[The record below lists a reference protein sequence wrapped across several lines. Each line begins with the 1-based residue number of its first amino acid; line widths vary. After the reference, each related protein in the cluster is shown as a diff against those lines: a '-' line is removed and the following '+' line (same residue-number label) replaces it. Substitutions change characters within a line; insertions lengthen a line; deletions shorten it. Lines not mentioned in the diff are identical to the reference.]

1 MDRPALNRIML
12 LFIVLAIS
20 ALFFAMVR
28 GFIMT
33 MLLAGLFAAL
43 AHPLY
48 RRLERRF
55 RGRKNVASFV
65 TLLLLV
71 LVILL
76 PLGALIGIVA
86 QQAFRISDS
95 VQPWVEEM
103 VRRSSAFDETF
114 KALPFHD
121 SLVAYKEITLQ
132 KGGELVAFMSNR
144 LFRGVSSVT
153 LSTVNFMFLF
163 FVFLYTMFFF
173 LKDGAALL
181 DRILYYVPLSEND
194 ERRLLDRFTSVA
206 RATIKGTFLIGLMQG
221 TLAGLAFWVIGIG
234 SALFWGTVMTVLSVI
249 PGVGTAFV
257 WVPAAAILLATGHIG
272 KAIGLSLFC
281 ALVVGSVDNLLR
293 PRFVGRDTQLPALLI
308 FFGTVGGIGLFGI
321 AGFLVGP
328 IVAALFVTAWDIY
341 GETFREYLSR

>member
-28 GFIMT
+28 RFIMT

-71 LVILL
+71 LVVLL
-76 PLGALIGIVA
+76 PLGALFGIVA

-95 VQPWVEEM
+95 VQPWVEETL
-103 VRRSSAFDETF
+103 RRSSAFDETF

-121 SLVAYKEITLQ
+121 SLVAYKEVILQ
-132 KGGELVAFMSNR
+132 KGGELVGFMSNR
-144 LFRGVSSVT
+144 LFKGVSSMT

-181 DRILYYVPLSEND
+181 ERILYYLPLSEND
-194 ERRLLDRFTSVA
+194 ERRLLDKFTSVA

-221 TLAGLAFWVIGIG
+221 TLAGLAFWVIGVG

-257 WVPAAAILLATGHIG
+257 WVPAAIILAATGHVG

-293 PRFVGRDTQLPALLI
+293 PKFVGRDTQLPALLI

-341 GETFREYLSR
+341 GETFRGYLSR